1 MSGNVK
7 GIGCNMKRSLGG
19 RVVSLHISL
28 ALRTPSLEVAE
39 ANLVQSMG
47 IEGDIHYSD
56 RLNRRD
62 FQVLLIDSEVLDD
75 LQISYGSVKENITV
89 QDFAIFSLVPGQKL
103 AVGDDV
109 ILQVSKICLPCS
121 RMEDVRLGLEKD
133 LIGKRGMLASVIH
146 GGSIRIGDKVS
157 FAEM

>member
-1 MSGNVK
+1 
-7 GIGCNMKRSLGG
+7 MKHLLAG
-19 RVVSLHISL
+19 RVVSLHINL
-28 ALRTPSLEVAE
+28 AHRTPSSEVAE
-39 ANLVQSMG
+39 ANLVEGMG
-47 IEGDIHYSD
+47 IEDDIHYSD

-75 LQISYGSVKENITV
+75 LQIPYGSVKENITV
-89 QDFAIFSLVPGQKL
+89 QDFDIFSLVPGQKL

-109 ILQVSKICLPCS
+109 ILQISKICLPCS

-146 GGSIRIGDKVS
+146 GGLVGIGDRVS